1 MANAVP
7 TMLARERAAAPA
19 AAAPVPEWHQEVT
32 INVELDGEPVGTKTM
47 ELLYGKA
54 KSAILGIGG

>member
-1 MANAVP
+1 
-7 TMLARERAAAPA
+7 
-19 AAAPVPEWHQEVT
+19 QEIT

-54 KSAILGIGG
+54 KSAILSIGG